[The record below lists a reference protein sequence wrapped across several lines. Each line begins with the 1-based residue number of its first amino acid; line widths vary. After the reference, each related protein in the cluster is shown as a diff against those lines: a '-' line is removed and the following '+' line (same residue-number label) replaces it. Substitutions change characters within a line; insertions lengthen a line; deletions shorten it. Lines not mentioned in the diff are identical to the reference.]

1 MTLKTYQKHIDKL
14 YKNDMWWGGLTV
26 ELCGAVGKLCRTW
39 TSVMKMPTNTEE
51 CSFKDIC
58 DKLTVDIVVILSILA
73 RLAHSADSS
82 IDTLYKYAHHDRM
95 GQSNTSDYILRM
107 VSSAGSFLNVQLLKE
122 HRDYKKI
129 IEDNVI
135 LVLHD
140 LINVV
145 HSIDPMITMELL
157 AGRSIQMLSK
167 NNKKKDKE
175 HNV

>member
-1 MTLKTYQKHIDKL
+1 
-14 YKNDMWWGGLTV
+14 
-26 ELCGAVGKLCRTW
+26 
-39 TSVMKMPTNTEE
+39 
-51 CSFKDIC
+51 
-58 DKLTVDIVVILSILA
+58 
-73 RLAHSADSS
+73 
-82 IDTLYKYAHHDRM
+82 
-95 GQSNTSDYILRM
+95 M